1 VNRGGGTATDI
12 LALMDL
18 TRERVHGHFSVVLEN
33 EIRIIGE

>member
-1 VNRGGGTATDI
+1 
-12 LALMDL
+12 MDL